1 MVTLADFMQQVANCC
16 ISNPGE
22 VSIKVVI
29 HDPLTGNRRLHDVK
43 LVRSAG
49 PGWNDIEI
57 VPVES

>member
-1 MVTLADFMQQVANCC
+1 MTLAEFMEKIEMACITDLKAVTLKVAL
-16 ISNPGE
+16 
-22 VSIKVVI
+22 
-29 HDPLTGNRRLHDVK
+29 HDPLTGNRKLHDVK